1 MRLTKPLRSIGIVP
15 LLIMAGLLALV
26 VTSQAYAHVETPSA
40 DIIHSCVK
48 KSGEVHLLL
57 DNGKKKADKCK
68 KKDIQLDWN
77 AQGIQGDPG
86 QPGQQGVQ
94 GDPGQPGGQGVQGDP
109 GLHTVDTDTQLNAA
123 GVQALGFT
131 AGPHTPAGSTL
142 WTDGFDKVTTLVNV
156 GIGTTSPA
164 EKLEVSGNIRL
175 SSAGGGTRSLSLP
188 QTTTGNNGNLLL
200 QAGGVTAAHGLA
212 FQGGNLILRAGD
224 LNTAG
229 VFWAGSGAV
238 EIHAGK
244 N

>member
-86 QPGQQGVQ
+86 QPGQQGIQDVP
-94 GDPGQPGGQGVQGDP
+94 GDSE
-109 GLHTVDTDTQLNAA
+109 T
-123 GVQALGFT
+123 
-131 AGPHTPAGSTL
+131 SS
-142 WTDGFDKVTTLVNV
+142 WTDGAGIVTTAKAV
-156 GIGTTSPA
+156 GCWQPA
-164 EKLEVSGNIRL
+164 KVG
-175 SSAGGGTRSLSLP
+175 
-188 QTTTGNNGNLLL
+188 
-200 QAGGVTAAHGLA
+200 H
-212 FQGGNLILRAGD
+212 FC
-224 LNTAG
+224 
-229 VFWAGSGAV
+229 
-238 EIHAGK
+238 
-244 N
+244 